1 MRKVKVSCYDRERG
15 WVRKVKVSCYD
26 RERGWVR
33 KVKVSCYDRERG
45 WVRKVKVSCYDI
57 CTKALLSDSETIT
70 ERGAGAVVIC
80 KIFL

>member
-1 MRKVKVSCYDRERG
+1 M
-15 WVRKVKVSCYD
+15 
-26 RERGWVR
+26 R

-57 CTKALLSDSETIT
+57 CTKEALLSDSETIT